1 MLAVMFGFGLLLN
14 VGVHREARLDR
25 KGETQ
30 PG

>member
-1 MLAVMFGFGLLLN
+1 MFGFGLLLN
-14 VGVHREARLDR
+14 VGVHRDARLGP

>member
-14 VGVHREARLDR
+14 VGVYREARLDG

-30 PG
+30 PD